1 MTRGDGPPV
10 TRLGALAHP
19 GAVAVLALV
28 GLVVSWGLAVREPLP
43 AWELRLTEWVNDAP
57 EWVADVL
64 YPVMQLGTLAGPVV
78 VAVGLLV
85 VRRDRWLA
93 GATVLVGLVAWWGA
107 KVVKRI
113 VDRDR
118 PRTFLPEIAVREGD
132 GAGLGFLS
140 GHSAVAMSAAVMAM
154 VALPREWRPVAA
166 LAAVLV
172 GVARIV
178 SGVHLP
184 ADVVGGWCFGA
195 LVALAGLASLDAV
208 EAVSRDR

>member
-28 GLVVSWGLAVREPLP
+28 GLVVSWGL
-43 AWELRLTEWVNDAP
+43 
-57 EWVADVL
+57 
-64 YPVMQLGTLAGPVV
+64 
-78 VAVGLLV
+78 
-85 VRRDRWLA
+85 
-93 GATVLVGLVAWWGA
+93 
-107 KVVKRI
+107 
-113 VDRDR
+113 
-118 PRTFLPEIAVREGD
+118 AVREGD

-166 LAAVLV
+166 LVAVLV

-178 SGVHLP
+178 SGVDLP

-195 LVALAGLASLDAV
+195 LVALGGLAALDAV